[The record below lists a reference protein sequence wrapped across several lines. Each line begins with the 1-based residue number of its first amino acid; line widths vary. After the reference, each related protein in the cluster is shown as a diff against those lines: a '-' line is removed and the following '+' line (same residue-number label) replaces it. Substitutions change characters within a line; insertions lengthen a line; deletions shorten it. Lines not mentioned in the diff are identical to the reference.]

1 MDGSGDYAGKYK
13 NWSFVC
19 GSSRVYL
26 QFKESGGDL
35 GRCPVGKA
43 SPKGTDS

>member
-26 QFKESGGDL
+26 QFKESGSSLQVHVTLLSWG
-35 GRCPVGKA
+35 
-43 SPKGTDS
+43 